1 MESRWSDEK
10 AAQFIDQYGKKWGED
25 LAIGLYVA
33 SLIGA
38 EDKLV
43 LHGGGNSSVKSIH
56 INLLGEKLP
65 AIFVKASGYNMASI
79 APNGYT
85 ELNLDYL
92 KKLNALSELSDEDM
106 VNEFRT
112 HLLNA
117 HSATPSIETLVHVFV
132 PHKFVDHT
140 HPDAILALTNQL
152 EGERLL
158 REALGENIS
167 VLQYYPPGFKLAK
180 AVAAELGKNPAI
192 RAMVLMRHGLL
203 TWGDTARESY
213 GITIE
218 LAVKAEKYIEQRRR
232 NPLIANVA
240 TSLPLAEKRMT
251 AIAPIVR
258 GLLAIPGGDPDRPWI
273 RFILQP
279 LINRD
284 ILNFV
289 DSARGREIALTPPL
303 TSDHL
308 IRTKP
313 LYLWIDDPQF
323 DDLNELR
330 KQFSTAI
337 KEYAASYD
345 AYIAKHAKDMPE
357 GVARMDSMPRV
368 ILVPGLGA
376 LCAGKDAAASNIIRD
391 IAAHTL
397 DAKAQIAAMGIYH
410 GMDERDLFDMEYR
423 ILQHTKL
430 QEDKSLPLARQ
441 VALIT
446 GAAGAIGSGIAQE
459 LLEQGCHVAVTDLEG
474 APLRGLVEELK
485 SAFGSRVIGVPLD
498 VTNPESVAQGFGAVI
513 RIWGGI
519 DIVVLNAGIAHVS
532 PISEMDLDS
541 FRKLEKINV
550 DGTLILLSE
559 CARFF
564 KLQGTGG
571 DIVMVS
577 TKNVFAPGARFGA
590 YSATKAAGHQLAR
603 IASQEFAELDVRV
616 NMVAPD
622 AVFSHGTRK
631 SGLWSE
637 IGPERMSAR
646 GLSPEGLEEY
656 YRNRNLLKA
665 RITARHVAKA
675 VLFFATRQTPTT
687 GATIPVDGGLPD
699 ATPR

>member
-1 MESRWSDEK
+1 MENRWSNDD
-10 AAQFIDQYGKKWGED
+10 AARYVGKYGKQWGKD

-38 EDKLV
+38 EDRLV
-43 LHGGGNSSVKSIH
+43 LHGGGNSSVKTVH
-56 INLLGEKLP
+56 KNLLGETLP
-65 AIFVKASGYNMASI
+65 AIFVKASGYNLASI

-85 ELNLDYL
+85 GLDMDPL
-92 KKLNALSELSDEDM
+92 KKLHVLSELSDDDM

-112 HLLNA
+112 HLLDA
-117 HSATPSIETLVHVFV
+117 HSATPSIETFVHVFV

-140 HPDAILALTNQL
+140 HPDAILALTNQID
-152 EGERLL
+152 GEKLL
-158 REALGENIS
+158 RAALGGDIA
-167 VLQYYPPGFKLAK
+167 VLKYSPPGFRLAK
-180 AVAAELGKNPAI
+180 AIAAEMEKNPEAK
-192 RAMVLMRHGLL
+192 AMVLMRHGLL
-203 TWGDTARESY
+203 TWGETAEDSY
-213 GITIE
+213 RITIE
-218 LAVKAEKYIEQRRR
+218 LVTQAEQYMERHQR
-232 NPLIANVA
+232 NPLAVRIA
-240 TSLPLAEKRMT
+240 TPLSLAEERLT

-258 GLLAIPGGDPDRPWI
+258 GLLAMPSGDPDRPYI
-273 RFILQP
+273 RSIVQP

-289 DSARGREIALTPPL
+289 DSDRGREIALTPPL
-303 TSDHL
+303 TADHL

-313 LYLWIDDPQF
+313 FYLWIEAPRFDDPPT
-323 DDLNELR
+323 LR
-330 KQFSTAI
+330 KQFSDAI
-337 KEYAASYD
+337 RKYAADYD
-345 AYIAKHAKDMPE
+345 VYIERYSKDMPA
-357 GVARMDSMPRV
+357 GVGRMDPMPRV
-368 ILVPGLGA
+368 ILAPGLGV
-376 LCAGKDAAASNIIRD
+376 LCAGKDAAASTITRD

-397 DAKAQIAAMGIYH
+397 AVKGQIAAMGTYQ
-410 GMDERDLFDMEYR
+410 GMSEKDLFAMEYR
-423 ILQHTKL
+423 ILQQSKL
-430 QEDKSLPLARQ
+430 QRDKPLALAHH

-459 LLEQGCHVAVTDLEG
+459 LLEQGCHVAITDLEG
-474 APLRGLVEELK
+474 PALSGLVNELK
-485 SAFGSRVIGVPLD
+485 GAHGSRIMGIALD
-498 VTNPESVAQGFGAVI
+498 VTDPVSVAQGFGAVI
-513 RIWGGI
+513 RAWGGI
-519 DIVVLNAGIAHVS
+519 DVVVLNAGIAHVS
-532 PISEMDLDS
+532 SLSEMSMES

-564 KLQGTGG
+564 QLQGTGG
-571 DIVMVS
+571 DIVMIS

-622 AVFSHGTRK
+622 AVFSNGARK
-631 SGLWSE
+631 SGLWTE

-646 GLSPEGLEEY
+646 GLSPEGLEAY

-665 RITARHVAKA
+665 RITARHVGKA
-675 VLFFATRQTPTT
+675 VLFFVTRQTPTT